1 MNPADV
7 FTALLT
13 ASLALVLVALFIL
26 LHVERDDDDW
36 F

>member
-1 MNPADV
+1 MNPAEV
-7 FTALLT
+7 FAALLT
-13 ASLALVLVALFIL
+13 ASLALVLVALFII

>member
-1 MNPADV
+1 MSPTDV

>member
-1 MNPADV
+1 MNPAEV